1 MAQSIREKYGF
12 MFSQMAQV
20 AQADAKI
27 NETNVYEEAN
37 PETRKF
43 MDKLAGEN
51 LAEGSCI
58 GGRENFESLFDA
70 VESGKSALILMEHY
84 SNLDLPALIYL
95 LEHDGSEKCKEL
107 ASRVVAIAGMKL
119 NEENPMVRAFAE
131 SFTRVV
137 IYPTRSL
144 VKIEDAE
151 KRAAEE
157 AKARKI
163 NLAAMKAMDKCKKE
177 GKVIL
182 VFPSGTRYRPGKPET
197 KKGLRE
203 IDSYLRL
210 FDKMILV
217 SINGLSLK
225 IDPSHPDDMLA
236 DIIEPDKMIFTAS
249 PVYDC
254 KTFRKEYMASLPKDE
269 EDPKQRIIDHVMS
282 LFDKQH
288 DEVTQKH
295 PAGVL

>member
-1 MAQSIREKYGF
+1 MARQSIREKYGF
-12 MFSQMAQV
+12 MFAQMAQV

-37 PETRKF
+37 AQTRTF

-51 LAEGSCI
+51 LAEGSRI
-58 GGRENFESLFDA
+58 GGEENFEAFFDA
-70 VESGKSALILMEHY
+70 VESGKSGLILMEHY

-95 LEHDGSEKCKEL
+95 LEHSGNSKCKEL

-119 NEENPMVRAFAE
+119 NEDNPMVRAFAE

-144 VKIEDAE
+144 NKIEDAE
-151 KRAAEE
+151 ERAAEE

-163 NLAAMKAMDKCKKE
+163 NLAAMKAMDKCKKQ

-217 SINGLSLK
+217 SINGLSLH
-225 IDPSHPDDMLA
+225 IDPEHPDDMLA
-236 DIIEPDKMIFTAS
+236 DIIEPDKMVFTAS

-254 KTFRKEYMASLPKDE
+254 KSFRKEYMASLPAEE

-282 LFDKQH
+282 LFDEQH
-288 DEVTQKH
+288 EKV
-295 PAGVL
+295 ASSL

>member
-1 MAQSIREKYGF
+1 MSGQSIREKYGF
-12 MFSQMAQV
+12 MFAQMAQV

-37 PETRKF
+37 PQTRTF
-43 MDKLAGEN
+43 MDKLAGES
-51 LAEGSCI
+51 LAEGSHV
-58 GGRENFESLFDA
+58 GGVENFEEFFDA
-70 VESGKSALILMEHY
+70 VESGKSGLILMEHY

-95 LEHDGSEKCKEL
+95 LEHSSSAKCKVL

-119 NEENPMVRAFAE
+119 NEDNPMVRAFAE

-144 VKIEDAE
+144 NKIEDEE

-163 NLAAMKAMDKCKKE
+163 NLAAMKAMDKCKKQ

-197 KKGLRE
+197 KRGLRE

-217 SINGLSLK
+217 SINGLSLH
-225 IDPSHPDDMLA
+225 IDPENPDVMLA
-236 DIIEPDKMIFTAS
+236 DIIKPDNMVFTAS

-254 KTFRKEYMASLPKDE
+254 KSFRKEYMASLPEDE
-269 EDPKQRIIDHVMS
+269 EDPKQKIIDHVMS

-288 DEVTQKH
+288 DEVE
-295 PAGVL
+295 ANR

>member
-1 MAQSIREKYGF
+1 MSGQSIREKYGF
-12 MFSQMAQV
+12 MFAQMAQV

-37 PETRKF
+37 PQTRTF
-43 MDKLAGEN
+43 MDKLAGES
-51 LAEGSCI
+51 LAEGSHV
-58 GGRENFESLFDA
+58 GGVENFEEFFDA
-70 VESGKSALILMEHY
+70 VESGKSGLILMEHY

-95 LEHDGSEKCKEL
+95 LEHSSSAKCKEL
-107 ASRVVAIAGMKL
+107 ASRVVAIAGMKR
-119 NEENPMVRAFAE
+119 NEDNPMVRGFAE

-144 VKIEDAE
+144 NKIEDE
-151 KRAAEE
+151 DQRAAEE

-163 NLAAMKAMDKCKKE
+163 NLAAMKAMDRCKKQ

-197 KKGLRE
+197 KRGLRE

-217 SINGLSLK
+217 SINGLSLH
-225 IDPSHPDDMLA
+225 IDPENPDDMLA
-236 DIIEPDKMIFTAS
+236 DIIKPDNMVFTAS

-254 KTFRKEYMASLPKDE
+254 KSFRKEYMASLPEDE
-269 EDPKQRIIDHVMS
+269 EDPKQKIIDHVMS

-288 DEVTQKH
+288 DEVE
-295 PAGVL
+295 ANR

>member
-1 MAQSIREKYGF
+1 
-12 MFSQMAQV
+12 MFAQMAQV

-37 PETRKF
+37 AQTRTF

-51 LAEGSCI
+51 LAEGSRI
-58 GGRENFESLFDA
+58 GGEENFEAFFDA
-70 VESGKSALILMEHY
+70 VESGKSGLILMEHY

-95 LEHDGSEKCKEL
+95 LEHSGNSKCKEL

-119 NEENPMVRAFAE
+119 NEDNPMVRAFAE

-144 VKIEDAE
+144 NKIEDAE
-151 KRAAEE
+151 ARAAEE

-163 NLAAMKAMDKCKKE
+163 NLAAMKAMDKCKKQ

-217 SINGLSLK
+217 SINGLSLH
-225 IDPSHPDDMLA
+225 IDPEHPDDMLA
-236 DIIEPDKMIFTAS
+236 DIIEPDKMVFTAS

-254 KTFRKEYMASLPKDE
+254 KSFRKEYMASLPAEE

-282 LFDKQH
+282 LFDEQH
-288 DEVTQKH
+288 EKV
-295 PAGVL
+295 ASSL

>member
-1 MAQSIREKYGF
+1 MSGQSIREKYGF
-12 MFSQMAQV
+12 MFAQMAQV

-37 PETRKF
+37 PQTRTF
-43 MDKLAGEN
+43 MDKLAAES
-51 LAEGSCI
+51 LAEGSHV
-58 GGRENFESLFDA
+58 GGVENFEEFFDA
-70 VESGKSALILMEHY
+70 VESGKSGLILMEHY

-95 LEHDGSEKCKEL
+95 LEHSSSAKCKEL

-119 NEENPMVRAFAE
+119 NEDNPMVRAFAE

-144 VKIEDAE
+144 NKIEDE
-151 KRAAEE
+151 EQRAAEE

-163 NLAAMKAMDKCKKE
+163 NLAAMKAMDKCKKQ

-197 KKGLRE
+197 KRGLRE

-217 SINGLSLK
+217 SINGLSLH
-225 IDPSHPDDMLA
+225 IDPENPDDMLA
-236 DIIEPDKMIFTAS
+236 DIIKPDNMVFTAS

-254 KTFRKEYMASLPKDE
+254 KSFRKEYMASLPEDE
-269 EDPKQRIIDHVMS
+269 EDPKQKIIDHVMS

-288 DEVTQKH
+288 DEVE
-295 PAGVL
+295 ANR